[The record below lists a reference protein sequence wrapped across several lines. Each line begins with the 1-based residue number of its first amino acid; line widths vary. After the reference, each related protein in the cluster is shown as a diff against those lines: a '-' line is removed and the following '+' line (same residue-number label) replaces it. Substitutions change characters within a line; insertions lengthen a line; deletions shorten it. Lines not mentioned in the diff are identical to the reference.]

1 MLQHETDKELIR
13 VVAGKGEWQ
22 KSLYVLGIGRKKTL
36 KYILKMTESKQKISL
51 GRCENILDD
60 NIKINLYGRRRLERN
75 DNVKCIGVDGRTI
88 LKRILNEGA
97 QRIWKML
104 VMVEG

>member
-1 MLQHETDKELIR
+1 MAEACYSMRLIKNCLELWLER
-13 VVAGKGEWQ
+13 GK
-22 KSLYVLGIGRKKTL
+22 STNHLDVLGIGRKKTL

-60 NIKINLYGRRRLERN
+60 NIKIKLYGRRRLERN
-75 DNVKCIGVDGRTI
+75 DNVKCIGGDGRTI

-97 QRIWKML
+97 
-104 VMVEG
+104 